1 MRQVKGFRIV
11 EVPLGEGIEGFHYLY
26 IKEHLG
32 GKASK
37 ATAGNVLFVGNVEY
51 RINMTNE
58 EIDEYIRLLFS
69 RFGDIENVYVS
80 VIPANSTATSK
91 HAHVEFSKK
100 SSMKLALNASDSD
113 YELAGKEVCEQFG
126 VVVRKKSATE
136 IKRMFPFVDS
146 DAVQLQEDV
155 DQFMAQYDET
165 ETLLRREREE
175 RLNQIDE
182 DGFMPVKHRY
192 VTTAVVYTVYTVVIH
207 SHTHTYYTVYLYVI

>member
-207 SHTHTYYTVYLYVI
+207 SHNHTYCTVYLYII